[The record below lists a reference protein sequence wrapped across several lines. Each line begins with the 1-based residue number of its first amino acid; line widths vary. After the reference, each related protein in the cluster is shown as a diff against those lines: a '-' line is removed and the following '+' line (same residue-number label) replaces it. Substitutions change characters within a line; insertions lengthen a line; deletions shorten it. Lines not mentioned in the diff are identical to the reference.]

1 MADKKLICKPT
12 FRTKKMEKA
21 AANSTGSASDA
32 IDKGTKRAKNW
43 GDQERSTLAKLVID
57 NHSILFGEL
66 GPELTASMQKKCW
79 IDIARQLTK

>member
-1 MADKKLICKPT
+1 MADKKVVWKPT

-21 AANSTGSASDA
+21 AANNAVIASDA
-32 IDKGTKRAKNW
+32 IDKSSKRAKNW
-43 GDQERSTLAKLVID
+43 SDQERSTLAKLVID
-57 NHSILFGEL
+57 NHSVLFGEL